1 MQFLDKEN
9 SESQMGTMNFILFLF
24 FLRREEQRM
33 GVIGGIFTIQ
43 PKVKQKGWGDGNAFV
58 MNRGGGGGPFGNVVA
73 AKVCTKMNFP
83 TSRKRD
89 RRNKKKKKSKMKG

>member
-1 MQFLDKEN
+1 
-9 SESQMGTMNFILFLF
+9 
-24 FLRREEQRM
+24 M
-33 GVIGGIFTIQ
+33 GVVGGIFTIQ

-89 RRNKKKKKSKMKG
+89 RRDKKKKKNLKWRDKSSIKLDHINENESPIGYSHVKIEFEIR